1 MSTRFDEEWMPFFG
15 DRFWESERVQELS
28 DGALNLY
35 QWLLWRQ
42 WKHESLPQPE
52 ALQRIVPHRWGSR
65 WADLWRELERFFEV
79 CPDGRLR
86 NATLAT
92 ERAVAE
98 KKREQASDKG
108 RNGGRARAK
117 KAAEAQLVASGKLN
131 PSSSTG
137 SAHAEA
143 QAQAQVSTGPDRTVP
158 DKPPVVPLPGDGPGS
173 NPPAANPEPTPAAE
187 LRAWWCGRFEAVTGK
202 AYPWRERT
210 DGRAADGVL
219 ELAGG
224 DLQRVREVAERL
236 FADPFHRR
244 TGFDLGTLRAQ
255 WAKLLGAQPEPALR
269 APPAPSHRERPLW
282 EQLGYGSE
290 AEFRE
295 ADTLRAQPK
304 PKLLELL
311 HEKRNGTAVHAGG
324 GTCPS

>member
-1 MSTRFDEEWMPFFG
+1 MTTRFDEEWMPFFG

-42 WKHESLPQPE
+42 WKHESLPPPE

-65 WADLWRELERFFEV
+65 WTDLWHELERFFEV

-92 ERAVAE
+92 ERVVAE

-117 KAAEAQLVASGKLN
+117 KAAEAQLVATGKLN

-143 QAQAQVSTGPDRTVP
+143 QAQAQVNTGPDRTVP
-158 DKPPVVPLPGDGPGS
+158 EKPPVVPLLGDGPGS
-173 NPPAANPEPTPAAE
+173 TPPAAEPERTPAE
-187 LRAWWCGRFEAVTGK
+187 DLRAWWCGRFEVVTGN
-202 AYPWRERT
+202 AYPWRERE
-210 DGRAADGVL
+210 DGRAAAGVL

-224 DLQRVREVAERL
+224 DLARVREVAERL

-244 TGFDLGTLRAQ
+244 TGFDLGTLRAN
-255 WAKLLGAQPEPALR
+255 WAKLLASQPESAVR
-269 APPAPSHRERPLW
+269 APVYLAAPDVPAWKRN
-282 EQLGYGSE
+282 GFVSE
-290 AEFRE
+290 SEYRE
-295 ADTLRAQPK
+295 ASELAKQPK
-304 PKLLELL
+304 PRLSELFAAQ
-311 HEKRNGTAVHAGG
+311 RRGG
-324 GTCPS
+324 SP